1 MNITFKQLSVF
12 VSVAR
17 NGTMTRAAQALFMT
31 KGAISQILSELESQL
46 GVRLFDRQH
55 PRLVINHEGRKLLPV
70 ADELLVRMQ
79 GIETFFA
86 EQGPCSPLTVGCTK
100 TIGSYLLADMLGEFE
115 RGSGW
120 LPQPIIAN
128 TTVICSMLNRFEI
141 DVALLEGPAT
151 EHDIICEPWMEDEMV
166 VIAAKNHPLV
176 NSGDVSYARLSE
188 ERWILRELGSS
199 SRTFFDNHLAL
210 ELDNPGVV
218 LSLNTFDAILA
229 CVYNNLGIT
238 FISRRM
244 LKQPCCAGN
253 FGQVHIEQRFFR
265 KLTLCYHR
273 NKFLSPTLINW
284 ITFSQAWAKMSPSD

>member
-17 NGTMTRAAQALFMT
+17 NGTMTRAAQTLFMT

-55 PRLVINHEGRKLLPV
+55 ARLVINHEGCKLLPV

-79 GIETFFA
+79 GIEQLFT
-86 EQGPCSPLTVGCTK
+86 EQGPHSQLAVGCTK
-100 TIGSYLLADMLGEFE
+100 TIGSYLIPDMLGEFE
-115 RGSGW
+115 RRMGW

-128 TTVICSMLNRFEI
+128 TSAISSMLNRFEI
-141 DVALLEGPAT
+141 DIAFLEGPAT
-151 EHDIICEPWMEDEMV
+151 EHNIVSEPWMEDEMV

-176 NSGDVSYARLSE
+176 NAGTISYLQLCQ

-199 SRTFFDNHLAL
+199 SRAFFDNHLGLAL
-210 ELDNPGVV
+210 GKPEVV
-218 LSLNTFDAILA
+218 MSLNTFDAILA
-229 CVYNNLGIT
+229 CVYNELGIT
-238 FISRRM
+238 FISRRI
-244 LKQPCCAGN
+244 LEKPSCAAN
-253 FGQVHIEQRFFR
+253 FAQVHIEQRFFR

-273 NKFLSPTLINW
+273 SKFLSPTLINW
-284 ITFSQAWAKMSPSD
+284 ISFSHIWAKAHSSY